1 MRELQIVD
9 TEELM
14 TASIHLVVDGPSM
27 PTVMD
32 AAIQELY
39 ATVIGQ
45 GVEPTGPLFSYH
57 HRRPSDTFDF
67 EIGVTVNK
75 AVAPAGRVQPS
86 ILPAVTVA
94 RAIYRGPYEGLSSGW
109 QEMMGK
115 VAEAN
120 LATSDRFWECYVKGP
135 MEAPSS
141 ADYETELN
149 WVIQHHVGTSS

>member
-1 MRELQIVD
+1 MEDLQIVH
-9 TEELM
+9 TEEHV

-27 PTVMD
+27 PSIMD

-39 ATVIGQ
+39 TTVLAQ
-45 GVEPTGPLFSYH
+45 GAEPTGPLFSYH

-67 EIGVTVNK
+67 EIGVPVNK

-94 RAIYRGPYEGLSSGW
+94 RSIYRGPYEGLADGW
-109 QEMMGK
+109 REMMRK

-120 LATSDRFWECYVKGP
+120 LDTKDRFWERYIKGP

-149 WVIQHHVGTSS
+149 WVITNNA